1 MKKILVKIKFITP
14 AFIGG
19 ADNNEFSELRSA
31 SLKGL
36 LRYWWRALC
45 SDNLD
50 LNEMKIKEEK
60 IFGGQKNRS
69 SFDIRIYRLDNNSL
83 QKQNKDFENMKDSK
97 SKEIKEIK
105 DGIKYLFFSLYQQ
118 KKIENKFFIPTNSQ
132 YKIEFIFKNENENE
146 NIKEVLKA
154 LWALE
159 NFGGIGA
166 RSRRGAGSFKII
178 DIEGLNNLKISN
190 SELPKFLY
198 MEENNKQF
206 NIKNFYNEKINIIQ
220 KSTNLDEFTR
230 ISNGNFKFKII
241 DKDFKNSFDVLNHI
255 GNVYKNFRDYRNN
268 FRLESSDLHNFL
280 LNNNR
285 PTSSIKRVAFGLPIN
300 YKFKPPRNINDY
312 NRLPVQIK
320 KYILNEMS
328 EDLRKKFESLLKDPK
343 YSDTNFNK
351 LGFNNDEIKKL
362 NKILNKAFTLI
373 AKPSYGDYERRASPL
388 FIKIGEYKN
397 KYFGVIT
404 LLWSKFL
411 PDNER
416 ISIKNDFRRY
426 EINQPDKNV
435 IEDFI
440 NIL

>member
-1 MKKILVKIKFITP
+1 MKKILVTIKFITP

-19 ADNNEFSELRSA
+19 ADSNEFSELRSA

-45 SDNLD
+45 SDNLNI
-50 LNEMKIKEEK
+50 NEMKIKEEE

-69 SFDIRIYRLDNNSL
+69 SFDIRIYSLDNNSL
-83 QKQNKDFENMKDSK
+83 QKQNEDFKNMKDSK
-97 SKEIKEIK
+97 SKEIK

-132 YKIEFIFKNENENE
+132 YKIEFIFKNKN

-178 DIEGLNNLKISN
+178 DIKVLNDLEISN

-206 NIKNFYNEKINIIQ
+206 NIEEFYNKNINIIQ
-220 KSTNLDEFTR
+220 KSTKLDEFTR
-230 ISNGNFKFKII
+230 ISNGNFKIKII

-255 GNVYKNFRDYRNN
+255 GNAYKNFRDYRNN
-268 FRLESSDLHNFL
+268 FRLESSALHNFL
-280 LNNNR
+280 INNNR
-285 PTSSIKRVAFGLPIN
+285 PTSPIKRVAFGLPIN
-300 YKFKPPRNINDY
+300 YKFKPPRNINDFKG
-312 NRLPVQIK
+312 LPDEIK
-320 KYILNEMS
+320 NYILSEMS
-328 EDLRKKFESLLKDPK
+328 EDLREKFESLLNNTR
-343 YSDTNFNK
+343 YLYTNFDVPGLFDK
-351 LGFNNDEIKKL
+351 KEIKEL
-362 NKILNKAFTLI
+362 NKILNKTLTLI
-373 AKPSYGDYERRASPL
+373 AKPSHIDYERRASPM

-416 ISIKNDFRRY
+416 ISIKNDFRRH
-426 EINQPDKNV
+426 EINQPDKSV
-435 IEDFI
+435 IENFI

>member
-1 MKKILVKIKFITP
+1 MKNISVTIKFITP

-45 SDNLD
+45 SDDLD
-50 LNEMKIKEEK
+50 LNNMKTKEEK
-60 IFGGQKNRS
+60 IFGGQRNRS
-69 SFDIRIYRLDNNSL
+69 SFDIRIYRLDNNPL

-97 SKEIKEIK
+97 SKEIK

-132 YKIEFIFKNENENE
+132 YEIEFIFKNEN

-178 DIEGLNNLKISN
+178 NIKGLNDLKISN
-190 SELPKFLY
+190 SEFPKFLY

-206 NIKNFYNEKINIIQ
+206 NIEEFYNEKINIIQ
-220 KSTNLDEFTR
+220 KSTKLDEFTR
-230 ISNGNFKFKII
+230 ISNGNFKIKII
-241 DKDFKNSFDVLNHI
+241 NNNFTNSYDVLNHI
-255 GNVYKNFRDYRNN
+255 GNVYKNFRDYRKK
-268 FRLESSDLHNFL
+268 FKDESSALHNFL
-280 LNNNR
+280 INNNQ
-285 PTSSIKRVAFGLPIN
+285 PTLPIKRVAFGLPIN

-312 NRLPVQIK
+312 NRLPDKIK
-320 KYILNEMS
+320 NYILSKMS
-328 EDLRKKFESLLKDPK
+328 EDLRK
-343 YSDTNFNK
+343 NFNRLLQNGDNLSK
-351 LGFNNDEIKKL
+351 NFNELGFNDDEIKEL
-362 NKILNKAFTLI
+362 NKILNKTFTLI

-404 LLWSKFL
+404 LFWSKFL
-411 PDNER
+411 PDNVG
-416 ISIKNDFRRY
+416 ISIENDFRRH